1 MLRLFLL
8 YFIHLKQI
16 CKAEVSLI
24 ILIYESKVFFIH
36 AHHFD
41 DWGWLY

>member
-24 ILIYESKVFFIH
+24 IYIEENN
-36 AHHFD
+36 
-41 DWGWLY
+41 